1 MTAFCTVIENGD
13 LRSFQDLKDRF
24 ALRNQDLFR
33 YLQLR
38 DYYNKKVKREAL
50 EENNPV
56 IEVIVSAYHQKTL
69 RIISKLYHSLMECQA
84 KTTFYVKL
92 SGKRN

>member
-1 MTAFCTVIENGD
+1 MDNEFNPGMYDSTFKEWMKKGMTAFCTVTKNGD

-38 DYYNKKVKREAL
+38 DYYNKKLKREAL
-50 EENNPV
+50 EENNRV
-56 IEVIVSAYHQKTL
+56 IEVIVNAYH
-69 RIISKLYHSLMECQA
+69 
-84 KTTFYVKL
+84 
-92 SGKRN
+92 